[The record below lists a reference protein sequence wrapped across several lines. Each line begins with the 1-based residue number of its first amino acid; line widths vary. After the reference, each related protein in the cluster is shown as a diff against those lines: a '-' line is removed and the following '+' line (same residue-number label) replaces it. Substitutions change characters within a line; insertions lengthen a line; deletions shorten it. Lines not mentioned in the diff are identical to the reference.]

1 MEEVLILAK
10 RPIFFP
16 NPQSSD
22 SHPVIE
28 QLIEFQW
35 YPGFSLAQKQKS
47 IVALH
52 SAILSSTS
60 LICPLEISSKSPSS
74 LGVELSA
81 FNLQLSFRSSCALT
95 ASVETVYQGSKTFN
109 GCPRSDGDR
118 FALGPRESRHRARE
132 LGDKGRF
139 SGWEIGRYK
148 FPLSSGVDFYNWLYL
163 GALHQ
168 SPEVLRKLASYDC
181 FTDIEFNPQKSLACQ
196 ARSAAL
202 AKYHVLNECSLLPY
216 LRKVSSFHDTKA
228 NKISGAEVEN
238 LGSESDLQLEL
249 QF

>member
-1 MEEVLILAK
+1 
-10 RPIFFP
+10 
-16 NPQSSD
+16 
-22 SHPVIE
+22 
-28 QLIEFQW
+28 
-35 YPGFSLAQKQKS
+35 
-47 IVALH
+47 
-52 SAILSSTS
+52 
-60 LICPLEISSKSPSS
+60 

-95 ASVETVYQGSKTFN
+95 ASVETVYQGSKTFS

-132 LGDKGRF
+132 LGDKGQF

-168 SPEVLRKLASYDC
+168 RPELLRELVSYDC

-202 AKYHVLNECSLLPY
+202 ARYCVLNEFGLLPY
-216 LRKVSSFHDTKA
+216 LRTVSSCHDTKA
-228 NKISGAEVEN
+228 SQGLSADAEN
-238 LGSESDLQLEL
+238 LASESDIQLEL
-249 QF
+249 QL

>member
-1 MEEVLILAK
+1 MAK

-16 NPQSSD
+16 NPRRSD
-22 SHPVIE
+22 SHPVID

-47 IVALH
+47 IAALH
-52 SAILSSTS
+52 SAVVSSTS

-132 LGDKGRF
+132 LEGNGRF
-139 SGWEIGRYK
+139 SGWEIGRYE
-148 FPLSSGVDFYNWLYL
+148 FPLASGIDFYNWLYL

-168 SPEVLRKLASYDC
+168 RPDLLRGLVSYDC
-181 FTDIEFNPQKSLACQ
+181 FTDIEFNPKKSLACQ

-202 AKYHVLNECSLLPY
+202 ARYCVLYQRSLLPY
-216 LRKVSSFHDTKA
+216 LKKVSSLYEKKPSQWLD
-228 NKISGAEVEN
+228 AEPED
-238 LGSESDLQLEL
+238 SASDSDAQLEL

>member
-1 MEEVLILAK
+1 MAK

-132 LGDKGRF
+132 LGDKGQF
-139 SGWEIGRYK
+139 SGWEIGWYK

-163 GALHQ
+163 GTLHQ
-168 SPEVLRKLASYDC
+168 NPELLRELVSYDC

-202 AKYHVLNECSLLPY
+202 ARYCVLNECSLLPY
-216 LRKVSSFHDTKA
+216 LKKISSSHDTKA
-228 NKISGAEVEN
+228 NQRLSADAEN
-238 LGSESDLQLEL
+238 LASESDMQLEL
-249 QF
+249 QL